1 MANNIMGVDCSL
13 SISIYIH
20 YTYLT
25 LKMVHKSEKERGQ
38 KTITAEM
45 FKNLQNEN
53 DRMTSE
59 RQNLLPL
66 SSKIVL
72 VPNVGVL

>member
-1 MANNIMGVDCSL
+1 
-13 SISIYIH
+13 
-20 YTYLT
+20 
-25 LKMVHKSEKERGQ
+25 MVHKSEKERGQ